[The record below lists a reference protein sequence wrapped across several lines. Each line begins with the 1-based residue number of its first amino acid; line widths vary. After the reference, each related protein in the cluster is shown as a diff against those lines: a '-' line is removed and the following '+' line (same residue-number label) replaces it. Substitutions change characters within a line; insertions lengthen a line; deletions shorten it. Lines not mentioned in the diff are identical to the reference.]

1 MNVFLYLGRFEGN
14 RITYQDVGQMD
25 MYLQMYDK
33 MKKGPDDNPT
43 IGIILCTE
51 TDSDE
56 IGRASCRE
64 RVFVH
69 V

>member
-33 MKKGPDDNPT
+33 MKKGPGAALPFL
-43 IGIILCTE
+43 I
-51 TDSDE
+51 SF
-56 IGRASCRE
+56 S
-64 RVFVH
+64 V
-69 V
+69 

>member
-33 MKKGPDDNPT
+33 MKKGP
-43 IGIILCTE
+43 G
-51 TDSDE
+51 
-56 IGRASCRE
+56 A
-64 RVFVH
+64 V
-69 V
+69 

>member
-33 MKKGPDDNPT
+33 MKKGQALPDLFKSHFRIT
-43 IGIILCTE
+43 IHFYTKSSLFL
-51 TDSDE
+51 
-56 IGRASCRE
+56 A
-64 RVFVH
+64 
-69 V
+69 